1 MHPTLWAR
9 IVTWFFTTFTASS
22 IKEKVHF
29 LSGIQYLYDWID
41 PDQLEIPAFVL
52 EYDMKVNTCL
62 PDNTV
67 RLHFIFTYHL
77 VRRSFF
83 VFFTIRKMEIIT
95 TLLPVRIARE
105 VYKGMLKGMKCQIYQ

>member
-1 MHPTLWAR
+1 MPPANTFVTWKLRYRRNLKAFYIVHPTLWAR

-62 PDNTV
+62 PNTTERYSQKTNYILCYV
-67 RLHFIFTYHL
+67 SSCI
-77 VRRSFF
+77 
-83 VFFTIRKMEIIT
+83 
-95 TLLPVRIARE
+95 
-105 VYKGMLKGMKCQIYQ
+105 

>member
-22 IKEKVHF
+22 IKDKVHF

-52 EYDMKVNTCL
+52 EYDMKVNTVTSL
-62 PDNTV
+62 FV
-67 RLHFIFTYHL
+67 RFYLNKNCYRIKGWKYWLEQFSTE
-77 VRRSFF
+77 RRKTKSK
-83 VFFTIRKMEIIT
+83 VVTLANHKRRKTI
-95 TLLPVRIARE
+95 
-105 VYKGMLKGMKCQIYQ
+105 